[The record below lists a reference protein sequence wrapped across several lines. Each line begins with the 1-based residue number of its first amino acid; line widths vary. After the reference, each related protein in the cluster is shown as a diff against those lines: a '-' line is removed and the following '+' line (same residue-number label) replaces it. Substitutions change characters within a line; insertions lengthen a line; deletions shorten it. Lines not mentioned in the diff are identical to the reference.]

1 MEHTKLPLSDEIPY
15 KSSSMTRK
23 GAYVALS
30 YMVSSV
36 LLIIFNKAALSS
48 YRFPFTSMACAFVIL
63 YVLKS
68 MMIISFTT
76 AESKSSSYNPVMFV
90 PSRTLAQT
98 LPLALP
104 YLLYVVVTMEAVR
117 GINVPMYTTLRRTT
131 IAFTMMMEY
140 FIGGKRHSNIVII
153 SVGVIIFGAFIAG
166 ARDLAFDSYGYSIV
180 FIENMCKAVYL
191 TSVSRVGKSTGLNVF
206 GLMWC
211 NVVLC
216 GPILLLWSA
225 FRGELQSTL
234 KFPYL
239 LFPGFQALIFL
250 SCAFTFFMNYIVVLN
265 TTINSALTQAICSNL
280 KDVFTSG
287 FGWLL
292 FGGLPYDLFNVLGQ
306 SIGFLGSCLY
316 AYCKTRGK

>member
-1 MEHTKLPLSDEIPY
+1 MSLSQ
-15 KSSSMTRK
+15 
-23 GAYVALS
+23 
-30 YMVSSV
+30 
-36 LLIIFNKAALSS
+36 
-48 YRFPFTSMACAFVIL
+48 MACAFIIL

-68 MMIISFTT
+68 LMIISFTT
-76 AESKSSSYNPVMFV
+76 VEFKSGSYNPIMFV
-90 PSRTLAQT
+90 PYKTLAQT

-140 FIGGKRHSNIVII
+140 FVGGKRHSNIVIG

-166 ARDLAFDSYGYSIV
+166 TRDLAFDAYGYTIV

-234 KFPYL
+234 KYPYL

-250 SCAFTFFMNYIVVLN
+250 SCGFTFFMNYIVVLN

-292 FGGLPYDLFNVLGQ
+292 FGGLPYDLVKTFTYYYKQFICALFKF
-306 SIGFLGSCLY
+306 IYLFIKLYFLSSTIFLVKQLASQGH
-316 AYCKTRGK
+316 AYMLTVK

>member
-36 LLIIFNKAALSS
+36 LLIMFNKAALSS
-48 YRFPFTSMACAFVIL
+48 YRFPFTTVMSLSQMACAFVIL

-68 MMIISFTT
+68 LMIISFTT

-191 TSVSRVGKSTGLNVF
+191 TSVSRV
-206 GLMWC
+206 
-211 NVVLC
+211 VVLC

-225 FRGELQSTL
+225 LRGELQSTL